1 MTHDFSLRS
10 HVFEDSDPLRE
21 VKASK
26 LSAWKEYWLSG
37 SVAMA
42 WSSPS
47 LIPCPTPIA
56 NIVMPSFLALS
67 ASAAVSCLLLE
78 LPSVTT
84 TAIFGTPGLWP
95 KERNKWCYKISLGPC
110 LWLTTK
116 CNCLKTYKSPQ
127 LLMQEDCLKKK
138 YIKIYWRLNWFG
150 LFGIH
155 HIHKNCHHAATT
167 VKWASDN
174 FKFHKKDLGFN

>member
-1 MTHDFSLRS
+1 MTHEFSLRS

-37 SVAMA
+37 SVAIE

-47 LIPCPTPIA
+47 LIPCPTPMA

-95 KERNKWCYKISLGPC
+95 KEWNKWCYKIPLCSGML
-110 LWLTTK
+110 LTTK
-116 CNCLKTYKSPQ
+116 CNCLKINKTPQ
-127 LLMQEDCLKKK
+127 LLMQEDCFKQKLLQKRLKIIETDLDCSEYTI
-138 YIKIYWRLNWFG
+138 YINLSPCSYYCEM
-150 LFGIH
+150 GIEQ
-155 HIHKNCHHAATT
+155 
-167 VKWASDN
+167 S
-174 FKFHKKDLGFN
+174 

>member
-1 MTHDFSLRS
+1 MTHEFSLRS

-37 SVAMA
+37 SVAME

-47 LIPCPTPIA
+47 LIPCPTPMA

-95 KERNKWCYKISLGPC
+95 KERNKWCYKIPLCSGML
-110 LWLTTK
+110 LTTK
-116 CNCLKTYKSPQ
+116 CNCLKINKTPQ
-127 LLMQEDCLKKK
+127 LLMQNNYSKND
-138 YIKIYWRLNWFG
+138 WRLLKLIW
-150 LFGIH
+150 
-155 HIHKNCHHAATT
+155 T
-167 VKWASDN
+167 VQDIPYT
-174 FKFHKKDLGFN
+174 